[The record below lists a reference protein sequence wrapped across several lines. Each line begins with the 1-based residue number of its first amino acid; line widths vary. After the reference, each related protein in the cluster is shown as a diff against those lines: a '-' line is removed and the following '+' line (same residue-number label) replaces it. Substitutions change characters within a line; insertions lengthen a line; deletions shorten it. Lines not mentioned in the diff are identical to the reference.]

1 MIHHTTYLMP
11 HLLFRYPRFVL
22 SALGLFSASPIP
34 LSSSTLSHQHL
45 PTTHFLLFCYPRFVL
60 SALGLFSA
68 SPGSADL
75 VLGSPLFR
83 HVRVWRGVCEG
94 SGSEGGN
101 GSGGETSQQGN
112 GGGVGG
118 GSGSS
123 GGTSKGGDVKPHC
136 DYSLPSSSTTTTT
149 TTAAANP
156 SVDPHATHPYP
167 ATTGGSADIHHPF
180 LFPPTSS
187 YLDIVALG
195 TSPIVSKV
203 VGVTFNGI
211 PVSSDR

>member
-1 MIHHTTYLMP
+1 MIPTH
-11 HLLFRYPRFVL
+11 FYPRFVL
-22 SALGLFSASPIP
+22 SALGLFSPSPIL
-34 LSSSTLSHQHL
+34 LSSPPSS
-45 PTTHFLLFCYPRFVL
+45 PSPSPSDNASFVLLFHYPRFVL

-94 SGSEGGN
+94 SGSGS

-112 GGGVGG
+112 GGSDISG
-118 GSGSS
+118 GSG
-123 GGTSKGGDVKPHC
+123 GNSKGGDVKPHC
-136 DYSLPSSSTTTTT
+136 DYSLPSSTTTTTTTT

-156 SVDPHATHPYP
+156 SVDPLATHPYP
-167 ATTGGSADIHHPF
+167 ATSGGSADTHHPF

-195 TSPIVSKV
+195 TSPMVSKV

>member
-1 MIHHTTYLMP
+1 MP
-11 HLLFRYPRFVL
+11 HLLFR
-22 SALGLFSASPIP
+22 
-34 LSSSTLSHQHL
+34 
-45 PTTHFLLFCYPRFVL
+45 YPRFVL

-94 SGSEGGN
+94 SGGG
-101 GSGGETSQQGN
+101 GGGETSQQGN

-118 GSGSS
+118 GVGGGDS

-149 TTAAANP
+149 TAANP

-167 ATTGGSADIHHPF
+167 ATSGGSADTHHPF

>member
-1 MIHHTTYLMP
+1 MIPTH
-11 HLLFRYPRFVL
+11 FYPRFVL
-22 SALGLFSASPIP
+22 SALGLFSASSTL
-34 LSSSTLSHQHL
+34 LSSPPSSPSPSPSDNT
-45 PTTHFLLFCYPRFVL
+45 FFVLLFRYPRFVL

-94 SGSEGGN
+94 SGSGG
-101 GSGGETSQQGN
+101 GGETSQQGN
-112 GGGVGG
+112 GGSGSTGGSGVGG
-118 GSGSS
+118 GNSR
-123 GGTSKGGDVKPHC
+123 GGDVKPHC
-136 DYSLPSSSTTTTT
+136 DYSLPSSSTTSTT
-149 TTAAANP
+149 TTAVNP

-167 ATTGGSADIHHPF
+167 AASGGSADTHHPF

-195 TSPIVSKV
+195 TSPMVSKV
-203 VGVTFNGI
+203 VGVTFNGV